1 YDADGLIQ
9 SVLDKVDPDDS
20 NLAIASHL
28 SYDENKR
35 LVQIDYD
42 KGYVSPGDFYFAYS
56 GLLIDAGFGTVAPLG
71 NRQISYDSQNRVA
84 SSCYRSVE
92 TDDLDECWHSEYED
106 NVVYRFLEVA
116 NQDEEFIGKEGHI
129 TIVEK
134 TEYRQLL
141 DVIE

>member
-1 YDADGLIQ
+1 VYDFRVDNSFQMGRTSSATVTLLNTPDAPLDLIAQSTTPTTFFYQDGKLRKVTINNDSAERVVHYDYDADGLIQ

-56 GLLIDAGFGTVAPLG
+56 GLL
-71 NRQISYDSQNRVA
+71 
-84 SSCYRSVE
+84 
-92 TDDLDECWHSEYED
+92 
-106 NVVYRFLEVA
+106 
-116 NQDEEFIGKEGHI
+116 
-129 TIVEK
+129 
-134 TEYRQLL
+134 
-141 DVIE
+141 